1 MRKTRRIGLVLLSV
15 LIMAAVYY
23 GSYRIYL
30 FKVGNKDK
38 QEYSKQYKENII
50 EANTASENKITNRTE
65 LVIEYYNRKD
75 GTTQEEV
82 ENMPAEYI
90 GLQRDELVDY
100 LAKYEEDPTIDDIQ
114 EGFEKYQ
121 VLSFSD
127 EQVVLR
133 KIFYPPSVTYKYYL
147 VEENGCVTAY
157 YIDKK
162 TVFEYTNIVVDTLP
176 DDIKKQVQ
184 KGKYIVDVDSLYDF
198 LENYSS

>member
-1 MRKTRRIGLVLLSV
+1 MRKTRRIGLILLSLLV
-15 LIMAAVYY
+15 MAAVYY

-30 FKVGNKDK
+30 SKVGNKDK
-38 QEYSKQYKENII
+38 QEYSSQYKEKVLK
-50 EANTASENKITNRTE
+50 ANTASENKITNRTE

-75 GTTQEEV
+75 GTTKEET
-82 ENMPAEYI
+82 ENMPSEYI
-90 GLQRDELVDY
+90 GMQRDELVRY
-100 LAKYEEDPTIDDIQ
+100 LADYEVDPTIADIQ
-114 EGFEKYQ
+114 QGFEKYQ

-127 EQVVLR
+127 KQVVLR
-133 KIFYPPSVTYKYYL
+133 KIFYPPNVTYKYYL

-176 DDIKKQVQ
+176 EDVKKQIK